1 MLGSSW
7 VRPRIRCLGFILATS
22 VQRALLF
29 KPLCRRFFF
38 EEVLP
43 SKMFRIVG
51 AFIASLVMHPFSV
64 VHGLEAAST
73 ANETAKDETVTAS
86 SSGGSYECH
95 LPLNCYA
102 GHGADE
108 VDYVGEVASISSCA
122 ESCNGM
128 SDWQCEGF
136 VYMGSQ
142 RKCWRRRN
150 INLPA
155 CDVGEWNKES
165 SEFIT
170 CLRQD

>member
-1 MLGSSW
+1 MGIMGK
-7 VRPRIRCLGFILATS
+7 P
-22 VQRALLF
+22 LLF

-73 ANETAKDETVTAS
+73 ANETAKDETV
-86 SSGGSYECH
+86 SYDCH
-95 LPLNCYA
+95 LPLNCYT
-102 GHGADE
+102 GHGAD
-108 VDYVGEVASISSCA
+108 VFDYISEVASISSCA
-122 ESCNGM
+122 DSCSG
-128 SDWQCEGF
+128 DRQCEGF

-142 RKCWRRRN
+142 RKCWM
-150 INLPA
+150 IEHVNLPA
-155 CDVGEWNKES
+155 CEVGEWNTES

-170 CLRQD
+170 CQGYWE

>member
-1 MLGSSW
+1 MG
-7 VRPRIRCLGFILATS
+7 
-22 VQRALLF
+22 F
-29 KPLCRRFFF
+29 KPLCRRFLF
-38 EEVLP
+38 EAVLP

-122 ESCNGM
+122 NRAMGCQLGSARFSSTWVRSESAGGVATSIC
-128 SDWQCEGF
+128 
-136 VYMGSQ
+136 Q
-142 RKCWRRRN
+142 RAMLVSGTKRAASSSRACVRTSARLHLRRC
-150 INLPA
+150 ICIL
-155 CDVGEWNKES
+155 VS
-165 SEFIT
+165 VSH
-170 CLRQD
+170 